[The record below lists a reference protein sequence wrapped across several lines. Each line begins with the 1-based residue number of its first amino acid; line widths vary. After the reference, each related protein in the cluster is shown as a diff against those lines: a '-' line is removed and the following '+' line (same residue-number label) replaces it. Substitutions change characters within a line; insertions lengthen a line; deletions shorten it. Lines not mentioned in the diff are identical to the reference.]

1 MIAFAIRRL
10 GATVLVMF
18 GLSVIVFIIFF
29 ATPGIDP
36 ARQLAGKDPNPAT
49 LAAIRHDFGLDRPLP
64 EQYLL
69 MMKHLLVDR
78 DLQSYTNRGV
88 KVIPEIVSAAPVT
101 LSLVLGAAVV
111 WIVVS
116 IVLGVAAA
124 VWRGTLWDRGLMI
137 LALIGIS
144 MPVFWLGEVA
154 NLFTQDRWHS
164 FFLFSW
170 IPPLGYTPFTQN
182 PVLWM
187 RHLAVPW
194 IVLATL
200 YIGLYARILRAAI
213 LDVQG
218 QDFVRTARAK
228 GISERRVLIRHVL
241 RTSMIGFVSVFGLD
255 FAALV
260 GGGALLVEVVFGL
273 PGVGQL
279 TYQSLQGLD
288 LPVIMAT
295 VLYGGFFVVVFNALV
310 DLLYARLDPR
320 IREGR

>member
-10 GATVLVMF
+10 AATVMVMF
-18 GLSVIVFIIFF
+18 GLSVIVFLIFF

-64 EQYLL
+64 EQYVLL
-69 MMKHLLVDR
+69 MKHLVIDR
-78 DLQSYTNRGV
+78 DLQSYSNRGV
-88 KVIPEIVSAAPVT
+88 KVIPEILSAAPVT

-124 VWRGTLWDRGLMI
+124 VLRGSFWDKALMA
-137 LALIGIS
+137 LALVGIS

-154 NLFTQDRWHS
+154 NLFTQDRWHG

-170 IPPLGYTPFTQN
+170 IPPLGYTPIGTD
-182 PVLWM
+182 PVLWL
-187 RHLAVPW
+187 RHLVVPW
-194 IVLATL
+194 LVLATL
-200 YIGLYARILRAAI
+200 YIGLYARILRAAVI
-213 LDVQG
+213 DAET
-218 QDFVRTARAK
+218 QDFVRTARSK

-255 FAALV
+255 FGALV

-273 PGVGQL
+273 PGIGQL

-295 VLYGGFFVVVFNALV
+295 VLYGGFFIVVINALV
-310 DLLYARLDPR
+310 DVLYARLDPR
-320 IREGR
+320 IREV

>member
-10 GATVLVMF
+10 AATVMVMF
-18 GLSVIVFIIFF
+18 GLSVIVFLIFF

-64 EQYLL
+64 EQYVLL
-69 MMKHLLVDR
+69 MKHLVIDR
-78 DLQSYTNRGV
+78 DLQSYSNRGV
-88 KVIPEIVSAAPVT
+88 RVIPEVLAAAPVT

-111 WIVVS
+111 WVIVSVA
-116 IVLGVAAA
+116 LGVVAA
-124 VWRGTLWDRGLMI
+124 VLRGSFWDKALMA

-154 NLFTQDRWHS
+154 NLFTQDRWHG

-170 IPPLGYTPFTQN
+170 IPPLGYTPLATD
-182 PVLWM
+182 PVLWL
-187 RHLAVPW
+187 RHLVVPW
-194 IVLATL
+194 LVLATL
-200 YIGLYARILRAAI
+200 YIGLYARILRAAVI
-213 LDVQG
+213 DAET
-218 QDFVRTARAK
+218 QDFVRTARSK

-255 FAALV
+255 FGALV

-273 PGVGQL
+273 PGIGQL

-295 VLYGGFFVVVFNALV
+295 VLYGGFFIVVVNALV

-320 IREGR
+320 IREA

>member
-10 GATVLVMF
+10 AATVLVMF
-18 GLSVIVFIIFF
+18 GLSVIVFLIFF
-29 ATPGIDP
+29 ATPGINP

-49 LAAIRHDFGLDRPLP
+49 LTAIRRDFGLNRPLP
-64 EQYLL
+64 EQYAL
-69 MMKHLLVDR
+69 MMKHLLIDR
-78 DLQSYTNRGV
+78 DLQSYANRGV
-88 KVIPEIVSAAPVT
+88 KVIPELISATPVT
-101 LSLVLGAAVV
+101 LSLVLGASVI
-111 WIVVS
+111 WIIVS
-116 IVLGVAAA
+116 IALGVIAA
-124 VWRGTLWDRGLMI
+124 VWRGTVWDRVLMAI
-137 LALIGIS
+137 AMLGIS
-144 MPVFWLGEVA
+144 VPVFWLGEVA

-170 IPPLGYTPFTQN
+170 IPPLGYTPITQD

-187 RHLAVPW
+187 RHLVVPW

-200 YIGLYARILRAAI
+200 YIGLYARILRASMI
-213 LDVQG
+213 EVQG
-218 QDFVRTARAK
+218 LDYVRTARAK

-241 RTSMIGFVSVFGLD
+241 RTSMVGFVSVFGLD

-273 PGVGQL
+273 PGLGEL

-295 VLYGGFFVVVFNALV
+295 VLYGGFFVVIINAVV
-310 DLLYARLDPR
+310 DVLYAFLDPR
-320 IREGR
+320 IRDA

>member
-1 MIAFAIRRL
+1 MIAFTIRRL
-10 GATVLVMF
+10 AATVMVMF
-18 GLSVIVFIIFF
+18 GLSIIVFLIFF

-64 EQYLL
+64 AQYLL
-69 MMKHLLVDR
+69 LMKHLLVDR

-88 KVIPEIVSAAPVT
+88 KVIPEIASAAPVT

-111 WIVVS
+111 WVIVSVA
-116 IVLGVAAA
+116 LGVAAA
-124 VWRGTLWDRGLMI
+124 VLRGSFWDKALMA

-154 NLFTQDRWHS
+154 NLFTQDRWHGI
-164 FFLFSW
+164 FLFSW
-170 IPPLGYTPFTQN
+170 VPPLGYTPLAQD
-182 PVLWM
+182 PVLWL
-187 RHLAVPW
+187 RHLVIPW
-194 IVLATL
+194 LVLATL
-200 YIGLYARILRAAI
+200 YIGLYARILRAAVI
-213 LDVQG
+213 DAET
-218 QDFVRTARAK
+218 QDFVRTARSK

-255 FAALV
+255 FGALV

-273 PGVGQL
+273 PGIGQL

-295 VLYGGFFVVVFNALV
+295 VLYGGFFIVIVNALV

-320 IREGR
+320 IREA

>member
-10 GATVLVMF
+10 AATVLVMF
-18 GLSVIVFIIFF
+18 GLSVIVFLIFF
-29 ATPGIDP
+29 ATPGINP

-64 EQYLL
+64 EQYGL
-69 MMKHLLVDR
+69 MMKHLLIDR
-78 DLQSYTNRGV
+78 DLQSYANRGV
-88 KVIPEIVSAAPVT
+88 KVIPELISATPVT
-101 LSLVLGAAVV
+101 LSLVLGASVI
-111 WIVVS
+111 WIIVS
-116 IVLGVAAA
+116 VALGVIAA
-124 VWRGTLWDRGLMI
+124 VWRGTVWDRVLMAVAM
-137 LALIGIS
+137 LGIS
-144 MPVFWLGEVA
+144 VPVFWLGEVA

-170 IPPLGYTPFTQN
+170 IPPLGYTPITQD

-187 RHLAVPW
+187 RHLVVPW
-194 IVLATL
+194 LVLATL
-200 YIGLYARILRAAI
+200 YIGLYARILRAAMI
-213 LDVQG
+213 EVQG
-218 QDFVRTARAK
+218 LDYVRTARAK

-241 RTSMIGFVSVFGLD
+241 RTSMVGFVSVFGLD

-273 PGVGQL
+273 PGLGEL

-295 VLYGGFFVVVFNALV
+295 VLYGGFFVVIINALV
-310 DLLYARLDPR
+310 DVLYAFLDPR
-320 IREGR
+320 IRDA

>member
-10 GATVLVMF
+10 AATVLVMF
-18 GLSVIVFIIFF
+18 GLSVIVFLIFF
-29 ATPGIDP
+29 ATPGINP

-49 LAAIRHDFGLDRPLP
+49 LAAIRRDFGLNRPLP
-64 EQYLL
+64 EQYAL
-69 MMKHLLVDR
+69 MMKHLLIDR
-78 DLQSYTNRGV
+78 DLQSYANRGV
-88 KVIPEIVSAAPVT
+88 KVIPELISATPVT
-101 LSLVLGAAVV
+101 LSLVLGASVI
-111 WIVVS
+111 WIIVS
-116 IVLGVAAA
+116 IALGVIAA
-124 VWRGTLWDRGLMI
+124 VWRGTVWDRVLMAI
-137 LALIGIS
+137 AMLGIS
-144 MPVFWLGEVA
+144 VPVFWLGEVA

-170 IPPLGYTPFTQN
+170 IPPLGYTPITQD

-187 RHLAVPW
+187 RHLVVPW

-200 YIGLYARILRAAI
+200 YIGLYARILRASMI
-213 LDVQG
+213 EVQG
-218 QDFVRTARAK
+218 LDYVRTARAK

-241 RTSMIGFVSVFGLD
+241 RTSMVGFVSVFGLD

-273 PGVGQL
+273 PGLGEL

-295 VLYGGFFVVVFNALV
+295 VLYGGFFVVIINAVV
-310 DLLYARLDPR
+310 DVLYAFLDPR
-320 IREGR
+320 IRDA

>member
-10 GATVLVMF
+10 AATVLVMF
-18 GLSVIVFIIFF
+18 GLSVIVFLIFF
-29 ATPGIDP
+29 ATPGINP

-64 EQYLL
+64 EQYGL
-69 MMKHLLVDR
+69 MMKHLLIDR
-78 DLQSYTNRGV
+78 DLQSYANRGV
-88 KVIPEIVSAAPVT
+88 KVIPELISATPVT
-101 LSLVLGAAVV
+101 LSLVIGASVI

-116 IVLGVAAA
+116 IALGVIAA
-124 VWRGTLWDRGLMI
+124 VWRGTVWDRVLMAI
-137 LALIGIS
+137 AMLGIS
-144 MPVFWLGEVA
+144 VPVFWLGEVA

-170 IPPLGYTPFTQN
+170 IPPLGYTPITQD

-187 RHLAVPW
+187 RHLVVPW
-194 IVLATL
+194 LVLATL
-200 YIGLYARILRAAI
+200 YIGLYARILRAAMI
-213 LDVQG
+213 EVQG
-218 QDFVRTARAK
+218 LDYVRTARAK

-241 RTSMIGFVSVFGLD
+241 RTSMVGFVSVFGLD

-273 PGVGQL
+273 PGLGEL

-295 VLYGGFFVVVFNALV
+295 VLYGGFFVVIINALV
-310 DLLYARLDPR
+310 DVLYAFLDPR
-320 IREGR
+320 IRDA

>member
-10 GATVLVMF
+10 GATVMVMF
-18 GLSVIVFIIFF
+18 GLSVIVFLIFF

-64 EQYLL
+64 EQYVLL
-69 MMKHLLVDR
+69 MKHLVIDR
-78 DLQSYTNRGV
+78 DLQSYSNRGV
-88 KVIPEIVSAAPVT
+88 RVIPEILSAAPVT

-116 IVLGVAAA
+116 VALGVAAA
-124 VWRGTLWDRGLMI
+124 VLRGSFWDKSLMA
-137 LALIGIS
+137 LALVGIS

-170 IPPLGYTPFTQN
+170 IPPLGYTSLGTD

-187 RHLAVPW
+187 RHLVVPW
-194 IVLATL
+194 LVLATL
-200 YIGLYARILRAAI
+200 YIGLYARILRAAVI
-213 LDVQG
+213 DAET
-218 QDFVRTARAK
+218 QDFVRTARSK

-255 FAALV
+255 FGALV

-273 PGVGQL
+273 PGIGQL

-295 VLYGGFFVVVFNALV
+295 VLYGGFFIVVVNALV

-320 IREGR
+320 IREA